1 LHPIR
6 AWHILPNMSWAS
18 LCELQELK
26 EGEGKYVEIGGFQLA
41 VFLDGGKV
49 FVIDNYCP
57 HAGGNLAGGF
67 IEEGHAVCPWHYWQ
81 FKLDNGQ
88 LRDSPN
94 CKVGSYKTRLFER
107 ADRPT
112 LVQAE
117 LPTP

>member
-1 LHPIR
+1 
-6 AWHILPNMSWAS
+6 MSWAS

-26 EGEGKYVEIGGFQLA
+26 EGEGKYVEIDGFQLA
-41 VFLDGGKV
+41 VFLNGGRV

-67 IEEGHAVCPWHYWQ
+67 VEEGFAVCPWHYWQ
-81 FKLDNGQ
+81 FKLDTGE

-94 CKVGSYKTRLFER
+94 CKVGSYVTRLYER
-107 ADRPT
+107 PDKPT